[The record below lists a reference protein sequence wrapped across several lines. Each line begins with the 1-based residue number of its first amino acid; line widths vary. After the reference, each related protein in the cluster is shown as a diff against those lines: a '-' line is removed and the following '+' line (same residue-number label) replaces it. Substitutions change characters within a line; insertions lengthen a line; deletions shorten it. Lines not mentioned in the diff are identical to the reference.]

1 MTGYGAVVTDVVAL
15 RTALSTYKDTLVH
28 VSTALS
34 FLGLLAVEKVHNLPK
49 VSKET
54 AEIVK

>member
-15 RTALSTYKDTLVH
+15 RTALPNYKDTLVH

-34 FLGLLAVEKVHNLPK
+34 FLGLVAVEKVHNLPQVAK
-49 VSKET
+49 GL
-54 AEIVK
+54 